1 MTRTRAFINMHIA
14 TVFFGLSGVFAA
26 LIPASAISVVWGR
39 TAIAVVVLFGVCLLK
54 KRLPWH
60 GVSKTETA
68 QLLGIGCL
76 LGVHWWSFF
85 YAIQLGGVA
94 IGTLGFSC
102 FPAAIAIIE
111 AVVFKD
117 RISKLELA
125 LIGLITVGLILVTP
139 SFDFANQATIG
150 LLWGIFSGV
159 IYAVIAACNRVGAA
173 KRQASSLQACW
184 WQFFAISVVTVF
196 AAPQLSGLNGMGWVW
211 LFGLGVLCTGLAY
224 WLFIDSLSAIN
235 ARTAAMIFALEPVY
249 AIAIAWAFLHDVSSL
264 RMLLGGSLIIA
275 AVVAAAR
282 FKSS

>member
-125 LIGLITVGLILVTP
+125 LIGLITLGLILVTP

-196 AAPQLSGLNGMGWVW
+196 AAPQLSGLSGMGWVW
-211 LFGLGVLCTGLAY
+211 MLGLGVLCTGLAY

-249 AIAIAWAFLHDVSSL
+249 AIAIAWVFLHDVPSL

-282 FKSS
+282 FKSY

>member
-14 TVFFGLSGVFAA
+14 TIFFGLSGVFAA
-26 LIPASAISVVWGR
+26 LIPSSAISVVWGR

-125 LIGLITVGLILVTP
+125 LIGLITIGLILVTP

-184 WQFFAISVVTVF
+184 WQFFAISVVTAF
-196 AAPQLSGLNGMGWVW
+196 AAPQLSGLN
-211 LFGLGVLCTGLAY
+211 
-224 WLFIDSLSAIN
+224 
-235 ARTAAMIFALEPVY
+235 
-249 AIAIAWAFLHDVSSL
+249 AWAGCGYSAWACCAQVWRIGCLSTACLPSMPAPP
-264 RMLLGGSLIIA
+264 R
-275 AVVAAAR
+275 
-282 FKSS
+282 

>member
-14 TVFFGLSGVFAA
+14 TIFFGLSGVFAA
-26 LIPASAISVVWGR
+26 LIPSSAISVVWGR

-125 LIGLITVGLILVTP
+125 LIGLITLGLILVTP

-196 AAPQLSGLNGMGWVW
+196 AAPQLSGLSGMGWVW
-211 LFGLGVLCTGLAY
+211 MLGLGMLCTGLAY

-249 AIAIAWAFLHDVSSL
+249 AIAIAWAFLHDVPSL

>member
-54 KRLPWH
+54 KHLPWH
-60 GVSKTETA
+60 GVSKSEIA

-184 WQFFAISVVTVF
+184 WQFFAISVVTAF
-196 AAPQLSGLNGMGWVW
+196 AAPQLSGLSGMGWLW

-249 AIAIAWAFLHDVSSL
+249 AIAIAWAFLHDVPSL

>member
-14 TVFFGLSGVFAA
+14 TIFFGLSGVFAA
-26 LIPASAISVVWGR
+26 LIPSSAISVVWGR

-125 LIGLITVGLILVTP
+125 LIGLITLGLILVTP

-196 AAPQLSGLNGMGWVW
+196 AAPQLSGLSGMGWVW
-211 LFGLGVLCTGLAY
+211 MLGLGVLCTGLAY

-249 AIAIAWAFLHDVSSL
+249 AIAIAWAFLHDVPSL

>member
-39 TAIAVVVLFGVCLLK
+39 TAIAVVVLFGVCCLK
-54 KRLPWH
+54 KLLPWH
-60 GVSKTETA
+60 GVSKSEIA

-125 LIGLITVGLILVTP
+125 LIGLITIGLILVTP

-184 WQFFAISVVTVF
+184 WQFFAISVVTAF
-196 AAPQLSGLNGMGWVW
+196 AASQLSGLSGMGWVW

-249 AIAIAWAFLHDVSSL
+249 AIAIAWVFLHDVPSL

>member
-60 GVSKTETA
+60 GVSKFEIA

-249 AIAIAWAFLHDVSSL
+249 AIAIAWAFLHDVPSL

>member
-94 IGTLGFSC
+94 IGTLG
-102 FPAAIAIIE
+102 
-111 AVVFKD
+111 
-117 RISKLELA
+117 
-125 LIGLITVGLILVTP
+125 
-139 SFDFANQATIG
+139 
-150 LLWGIFSGV
+150 
-159 IYAVIAACNRVGAA
+159 
-173 KRQASSLQACW
+173 
-184 WQFFAISVVTVF
+184 
-196 AAPQLSGLNGMGWVW
+196 
-211 LFGLGVLCTGLAY
+211 
-224 WLFIDSLSAIN
+224 
-235 ARTAAMIFALEPVY
+235 
-249 AIAIAWAFLHDVSSL
+249 
-264 RMLLGGSLIIA
+264 
-275 AVVAAAR
+275 
-282 FKSS
+282 